1 MTHVPHD
8 LAADFPEYADRIHDL
23 REKNGH
29 FQKLYQRY
37 DEVNHAVH
45 RAETRLD
52 TMSDEAEEELRKHR
66 ASLKDELY
74 RMLTA
79 EDA

>member
-8 LAADFPEYADRIHDL
+8 LAADFPEYADRIHDM
-23 REKNGH
+23 RENNAH
-29 FQKLYQRY
+29 FQKLHASY

-45 RAETRLD
+45 RAENRLD
-52 TMSDEAEEELRKHR
+52 AITDEAEEDLRKQR
-66 ASLKDELY
+66 AALKDELY
-74 RMLTA
+74 RMLSA